1 MNYWRTLL
9 ATGILLA
16 SSFHNFAQDDLNLV
30 KEGLQTAFAK
40 FSTLQEEGHI
50 NYNVPID
57 EQRYAKRVDQVAQ
70 ALEMIIAQSTEYSKV
85 HSLSSEALIGI
96 RGLRTSGSIG
106 IIKKESREIYIV
118 GFKSL
123 TQSVKGLYELK
134 GESRDSI
141 IEESDVEVSRG
152 PGNGDATWRAMRK
165 IRSAQRGLRSMVM
178 HDELEFASMEA
189 RHHFRSNIRELR
201 RALDIL
207 EWGEG
212 QHAKRR
218 AARIVRRSISN
229 FRGMLFTGE
238 LQFTNPLSLF
248 QWRRNMEELQDARE
262 ILTR

>member
-1 MNYWRTLL
+1 M
-9 ATGILLA
+9 
-16 SSFHNFAQDDLNLV
+16 
-30 KEGLQTAFAK
+30 
-40 FSTLQEEGHI
+40 
-50 NYNVPID
+50 
-57 EQRYAKRVDQVAQ
+57 DQVAQ
-70 ALEMIIAQSTEYSKV
+70 TLEMIIAQSTDYSKV

-106 IIKKESREIYIV
+106 IIKKESREIYIA

-123 TQSVKGLYELK
+123 TQAVKSLYELK
-134 GESRDSI
+134 SESTDSVT
-141 IEESDVEVSRG
+141 EESNVEISKG
-152 PGNGDATWRAMRK
+152 SGNGNAKRRAMRK

-178 HDELEFASMEA
+178 HEELEFSSMEA

-201 RALDIL
+201 RALDLL

-212 QHAKRR
+212 QYSKRR

-248 QWRRNMEELQDARE
+248 HWRKNMEELQDARE